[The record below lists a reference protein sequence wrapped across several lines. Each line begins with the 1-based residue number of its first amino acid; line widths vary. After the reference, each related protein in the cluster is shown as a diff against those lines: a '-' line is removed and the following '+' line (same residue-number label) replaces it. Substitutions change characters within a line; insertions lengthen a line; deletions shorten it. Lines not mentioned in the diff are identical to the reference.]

1 MDNTDF
7 EKNTWNLIHNYL
19 DNNKNYLTKH
29 HLDSFNDFIQNKI
42 PLTFSQYNPQILYKE
57 LDKESGKYK
66 YETHI
71 YYGGK
76 NADKIYISKPVIS
89 KETNEGDLKKQMYPN
104 EARLRNLTYSSGIF
118 CDIDVEYKIYDI
130 ETKETE
136 VIKKSFPSIN
146 LGRIPIMLQ
155 SNICVLNNATPEMK
169 QQMGECRFDQGGYFI
184 IDGQERVIVSHERK
198 AENKLYIVKSQ
209 DEVYSYSAQVK
220 SVPENTF
227 KYARTTVVNIH
238 STNEVIT
245 VRLPMMHTPIPLFV
259 LFRLLGVESDKE
271 ILELILYDLDSK
283 KSKLFL
289 EHLRPSIENNGDIY

>member
-89 KETNEGDLKKQMYPN
+89 KETNEGELKKQMYPN

-118 CDIDVEYKIYDI
+118 CDIDVE
-130 ETKETE
+130 
-136 VIKKSFPSIN
+136 
-146 LGRIPIMLQ
+146 
-155 SNICVLNNATPEMK
+155 
-169 QQMGECRFDQGGYFI
+169 
-184 IDGQERVIVSHERK
+184 
-198 AENKLYIVKSQ
+198 
-209 DEVYSYSAQVK
+209 
-220 SVPENTF
+220 
-227 KYARTTVVNIH
+227 
-238 STNEVIT
+238 
-245 VRLPMMHTPIPLFV
+245 
-259 LFRLLGVESDKE
+259 
-271 ILELILYDLDSK
+271 
-283 KSKLFL
+283 
-289 EHLRPSIENNGDIY
+289 